1 MKGAIFQYFFYRDK
15 KNRPLKKG
23 PFLKRPFFPRKL
35 PLEKGPF
42 LKRPFFPTTIQWTIY
57 RQYSTY
63 TNLSLGPVDRGSLY
77 RYKMLS
83 LNNIGDSFLLTTL
96 IEAFTGAACDI
107 VGVIIVRVARHLFDL
122 RHWKI
127 LAW

>member
-63 TNLSLGPVDRGSLY
+63 TNLLLGPGFVDITY
-77 RYKMLS
+77 RVLQQ
-83 LNNIGDSFLLTTL
+83 LLL
-96 IEAFTGAACDI
+96 RCFGATD
-107 VGVIIVRVARHLFDL
+107 
-122 RHWKI
+122 
-127 LAW
+127 